1 MAVVDGFWVWA
12 YAHCTHRMVIWLNGG
27 GMHLPALP
35 IRTEG
40 VFKVRLAGESARVLY
55 SQSVDEWRLSVYVDS
70 ITL

>member
-1 MAVVDGFWVWA
+1 MEDEVAVVDGFWVWA

-55 SQSVDEWRLSVYVDS
+55 IVWHLFTVHV
-70 ITL
+70 ITD